1 MVEDDHEGPTWDTT
15 KAVAVIEDAARRAKR
30 QGRISEAVSQ
40 AVGQGGDITEARL
53 PLKVVIGLVLWV
65 VSQALAGATL
75 YYQLSGDIRS
85 LQESQPQEGDLVSMA
100 EVQAIRVELSSLK
113 ESLHRIESS
122 VQAPPTNLD
131 HLRAIGDLRGDV
143 RLLEQRV
150 DFLERRRRP

>member
-1 MVEDDHEGPTWDTT
+1 MGEDDHEEPTWDTT
-15 KAVAVIEDAARRAKR
+15 EAVAVIEDAARRAKR

-40 AVGQGGDITEARL
+40 AVGAGDITEARL

-131 HLRAIGDLRGDV
+131 HLRAIGELRGDV

-150 DFLERRRRP
+150 GFLERRRRP

>member
-1 MVEDDHEGPTWDTT
+1 MAEDDHEEPTWDTT
-15 KAVAVIEDAARRAKR
+15 EAVAVIEDAARRAKR

-40 AVGQGGDITEARL
+40 AVGAGDITEARL

-85 LQESQPQEGDLVSMA
+85 LQESQPQAGDLVSMA
-100 EVQAIRVELSSLK
+100 EIQAIRVELSSLK

-131 HLRAIGDLRGDV
+131 HLRAIGELRGDV

-150 DFLERRRRP
+150 GFLERRRRP

>member
-1 MVEDDHEGPTWDTT
+1 MVEDDHEEPTWDTT
-15 KAVAVIEDAARRAKR
+15 EAVAVIEDAARRAKR
-30 QGRISEAVSQ
+30 QGRLSDAVSH
-40 AVGQGGDITEARL
+40 AVAQGDITEARL

-85 LQESQPQEGDLVSMA
+85 LQESQPQAGDLVSMA
-100 EVQAIRVELSSLK
+100 EIQAIRVELSSLQD
-113 ESLHRIESS
+113 SLDRVESS

-131 HLRAIGDLRGDV
+131 HLRAIGELRGDV

>member
-1 MVEDDHEGPTWDTT
+1 MGEDDERPKWDTT
-15 KAVAVIEDAARRAKR
+15 TAVAVIEDAARRAKR
-30 QGRISEAVSQ
+30 QDRISEAVSQ
-40 AVGQGGDITEARL
+40 AVGQDITEARL
-53 PLKVVIGLVLWV
+53 PLKVVVGLVLWV

-85 LQESQPQEGDLVSMA
+85 LQEGQPQVGDLVSMA
-100 EVQAIRVELSSLK
+100 EIQAIRVELSSLK

-150 DFLERRRRP
+150 GFLERRRRP

>member
-1 MVEDDHEGPTWDTT
+1 MAEDDHEEPTWDTT
-15 KAVAVIEDAARRAKR
+15 EAVAVIEDAARRAKR

-40 AVGQGGDITEARL
+40 AVGAGDITEARL

-131 HLRAIGDLRGDV
+131 HLRAIGELRGDV

-150 DFLERRRRP
+150 GFLERRRRP

>member
-1 MVEDDHEGPTWDTT
+1 MAEDDHEEPTWDTT
-15 KAVAVIEDAARRAKR
+15 EAVAVIEDAARRAKR
-30 QGRISEAVSQ
+30 QGRLSDAVSQ
-40 AVGQGGDITEARL
+40 AVGHDITEARL

-85 LQESQPQEGDLVSMA
+85 LQEGQPQVEDLVSMA
-100 EVQAIRVELSSLK
+100 EIQAIRVELSSLQD
-113 ESLHRIESS
+113 SLDRVESS

-131 HLRAIGDLRGDV
+131 HLRAIGELRGDV

-150 DFLERRRRP
+150 GFLERRRRP

>member
-1 MVEDDHEGPTWDTT
+1 VAEDDHEEPTWDTT
-15 KAVAVIEDAARRAKR
+15 EAVAVIEDAARRAKR
-30 QGRISEAVSQ
+30 QGRLSDAVSH
-40 AVGQGGDITEARL
+40 AVAQGDITEARL

-85 LQESQPQEGDLVSMA
+85 LQESQPQAGDLVSMA
-100 EVQAIRVELSSLK
+100 EIQAIRVELSSLQD
-113 ESLHRIESS
+113 SLDRVESS

-131 HLRAIGDLRGDV
+131 HLRAIGELRGDV

>member
-1 MVEDDHEGPTWDTT
+1 MAEDDHEEPTWDTT
-15 KAVAVIEDAARRAKR
+15 EAVAVIEDAARRAKR
-30 QGRISEAVSQ
+30 QGRLSDAVSH
-40 AVGQGGDITEARL
+40 AVAQGDITEARL

-85 LQESQPQEGDLVSMA
+85 LQESQPQAGDLVSMA
-100 EVQAIRVELSSLK
+100 EIQAIRVELSSLQD
-113 ESLHRIESS
+113 SLDRVESS

-131 HLRAIGDLRGDV
+131 HLRAIGELRGDV

>member
-1 MVEDDHEGPTWDTT
+1 MVEDDHEEPTWDTT
-15 KAVAVIEDAARRAKR
+15 EAVAVIEDAARRAKR
-30 QGRISEAVSQ
+30 QGRLSDAVSH
-40 AVGQGGDITEARL
+40 AVAQGDITEARL

-85 LQESQPQEGDLVSMA
+85 LQESQPQAGDLVSMA
-100 EVQAIRVELSSLK
+100 EIQAIRVELSSLK

-131 HLRAIGDLRGDV
+131 HLRAIGELRGDV

-150 DFLERRRRP
+150 GFLERRRRP

>member
-1 MVEDDHEGPTWDTT
+1 MVEDDHEEPTWDTT
-15 KAVAVIEDAARRAKR
+15 EAVAVIEDAARRAKR

-40 AVGQGGDITEARL
+40 AVGAGDITVPRL

-131 HLRAIGDLRGDV
+131 HLRAIGELRGDV

-150 DFLERRRRP
+150 GFLERRRRP

>member
-1 MVEDDHEGPTWDTT
+1 MVEDDHEEPTWDTT
-15 KAVAVIEDAARRAKR
+15 EAVAVIEDAARRAKR

-40 AVGQGGDITEARL
+40 AVGAGDITEARL

-85 LQESQPQEGDLVSMA
+85 LQESQPQVEDLVSMA
-100 EVQAIRVELSSLK
+100 EIQAVRVELSSLK

-131 HLRAIGDLRGDV
+131 HLRAIGELRGDV

>member
-1 MVEDDHEGPTWDTT
+1 MAEDDHEEPTWDTT
-15 KAVAVIEDAARRAKR
+15 EAVAVIEDAARRAKR

-40 AVGQGGDITEARL
+40 AVGAGDITEARL

-85 LQESQPQEGDLVSMA
+85 LQEGQPQAEDLVSMA
-100 EVQAIRVELSSLK
+100 EIQAVRVELSSLQD
-113 ESLHRIESS
+113 SLDRVESS

-131 HLRAIGDLRGDV
+131 HLRAIGELRGDV

-150 DFLERRRRP
+150 GFLERRR

>member
-1 MVEDDHEGPTWDTT
+1 VAEDDHEEPTWDTT
-15 KAVAVIEDAARRAKR
+15 EAVAVIEDAARRAKR
-30 QGRISEAVSQ
+30 QGRLSDAVSH
-40 AVGQGGDITEARL
+40 AVAQGDITEARL

-85 LQESQPQEGDLVSMA
+85 LQEGQPQAGDLVSMA
-100 EVQAIRVELSSLK
+100 EIQAIRVELSSLK

-131 HLRAIGDLRGDV
+131 HLRAIGELRGDV

-150 DFLERRRRP
+150 GFLERRRRP

>member
-1 MVEDDHEGPTWDTT
+1 MGEDDEGPKWDTT
-15 KAVAVIEDAARRAKR
+15 TAVAVIEDAARRAKR
-30 QGRISEAVSQ
+30 QDRISEAVSQ
-40 AVGQGGDITEARL
+40 AVGQDITEARL

-131 HLRAIGDLRGDV
+131 HLRAIGELRGDV

-150 DFLERRRRP
+150 GFLERRRRP

>member
-1 MVEDDHEGPTWDTT
+1 MVEDDHEEPTWDTT
-15 KAVAVIEDAARRAKR
+15 EAVAVIEDAARRAKR

-40 AVGQGGDITEARL
+40 AVGAGDITEARL

-85 LQESQPQEGDLVSMA
+85 LQESQPQVEDLVSMA
-100 EVQAIRVELSSLK
+100 EIQAVRVELSSLK

-131 HLRAIGDLRGDV
+131 HLRAIGELRGDV

-150 DFLERRRRP
+150 GFLERRRRP

>member
-1 MVEDDHEGPTWDTT
+1 VAEDDHEEPTWDTT
-15 KAVAVIEDAARRAKR
+15 EAVAVIEDAARRAKR
-30 QGRISEAVSQ
+30 QGRLSDAVSH
-40 AVGQGGDITEARL
+40 AVAQGDITEARL

-85 LQESQPQEGDLVSMA
+85 LQEGQPQAEDLVSMA
-100 EVQAIRVELSSLK
+100 EIQAVRVELSSLQD
-113 ESLHRIESS
+113 SLDRVESS

-131 HLRAIGDLRGDV
+131 HLRAIGELRGDV

-150 DFLERRRRP
+150 GFLERRR

>member
-1 MVEDDHEGPTWDTT
+1 MAEDDHEEPTWDTT
-15 KAVAVIEDAARRAKR
+15 EAVAVIEDAARRAKR
-30 QGRISEAVSQ
+30 QGRLSDAVSH
-40 AVGQGGDITEARL
+40 AVAQGDITEARL

-85 LQESQPQEGDLVSMA
+85 LQEGQPQAGDLVSMA
-100 EVQAIRVELSSLK
+100 EIQAIRVELSSLK

-131 HLRAIGDLRGDV
+131 HLRAIGELRGDV

-150 DFLERRRRP
+150 GFLERRRRP

>member
-1 MVEDDHEGPTWDTT
+1 MVEDDHEEPTWDTT
-15 KAVAVIEDAARRAKR
+15 EAVAVIEDAARRAKR

-40 AVGQGGDITEARL
+40 AVGAGDITEARL

-131 HLRAIGDLRGDV
+131 HLRAIGELRGDV

-150 DFLERRRRP
+150 GFLERRRRP

>member
-1 MVEDDHEGPTWDTT
+1 MVEDDHEEPTWDTT
-15 KAVAVIEDAARRAKR
+15 EAVAVIEDAARRAKR

-40 AVGQGGDITEARL
+40 AVGAGDITEARL

-100 EVQAIRVELSSLK
+100 EGQAIRVELSSLK

-131 HLRAIGDLRGDV
+131 HLRAIGELRGDV

-150 DFLERRRRP
+150 GFLERRRRP